1 MDWDLKAP
9 GAWDLAELEHEP
21 AAAAPAAGTAAGGHA
36 NAAAAAAATAYR
48 APGASECSVDLK
60 LGGLG
65 ECDLGAAAPARR
77 QPAAAAAAA
86 GKAPVAPAPGP
97 GPAGSSCSPGPGAP
111 AKRPR
116 PAGGGGGAGQQQ
128 QPCPS
133 CAVEGCTADLSKC
146 RDYHRRHKVCEA
158 HSKTPVVVVAGR
170 EMRFCQQC
178 SRFHLLAEFDDTKRS
193 CRKRLDGHNRRRR
206 KPQPDTMASASFM
219 ASQQGTRFSPFAAP
233 RLDANWPGIIKTE
246 ESPYYTNQQI
256 PLGTSNRQHFLG
268 ASSAYAK
275 EGRRFPFLQEGEISF
290 ATGVVLEAPASAR
303 QPPALK
309 TAAPPESSSGSTG
322 GKMFSDGLTRVLDS
336 DCALSLLSA
345 PANSSGIDVSRM
357 VRPTE
362 HVPMAQ
368 PVVSGLQFGSSSWFS
383 RPQASA
389 GGGGAATPGFPSCS
403 VVEGEHQQQLN
414 TVLSSNDNEMN
425 YGGMFHVGGGAG
437 GGGGGGGGGEGSS
450 DGTSSSLPFS
460 WQ

>member
-1 MDWDLKAP
+1 MDWDLKVPA
-9 GAWDLAELEHEP
+9 AWELAELEHE
-21 AAAAPAAGTAAGGHA
+21 AGTAPP
-36 NAAAAAAATAYR
+36 AAAAAASGSGHVNATGCR
-48 APGASECSVDLK
+48 PPGPECSVDLK

-65 ECDLGAAAPARR
+65 ECEFGGAATPASDRR
-77 QPAAAAAAA
+77 AA
-86 GKAPVAPAPGP
+86 GKAPAGAPVAQA
-97 GPAGSSCSPGPGAP
+97 AATATASASSPGLGA

-116 PAGGGGGAGQQQ
+116 AAGGGGGGAGQQ
-128 QPCPS
+128 CPS
-133 CAVEGCTADLSKC
+133 CAVDGCRADLSKC

-178 SRFHLLAEFDDTKRS
+178 SRFHLLAEFDEAKRS

-206 KPQPDTMASASFM
+206 KPQPDTMTSASFI
-219 ASQQGTRFSPFAAP
+219 ASQQGTRFSAFTTP
-233 RLDANWPGIIKTE
+233 RPEPNWAGIIKTE
-246 ESPYYTNQQI
+246 ESPYYTHQI
-256 PLGTSNRQHFLG
+256 PLGSSNRQHLF
-268 ASSAYAK
+268 SSSTSAYAK

-290 ATGVVLEAPASAR
+290 ATGVPLEGSASASVC
-303 QPPALK
+303 QPLLK
-309 TAAPPESSSGSTG
+309 TVAPPGSNSSGG
-322 GKMFSDGLTRVLDS
+322 GGGGSSKMFSDGLTRMLDS

-368 PVVSGLQFGSSSWFS
+368 PLQLSGLQFGGGASWFT
-383 RPQASA
+383 RPQASS
-389 GGGGAATPGFPSCS
+389 GGAAGFSSCPP
-403 VVEGEHQQQLN
+403 VVESEQQLN
-414 TVLSSNDNEMN
+414 TVLSSHDNEMN
-425 YGGMFHVGGGAG
+425 YNGMFHV
-437 GGGGGGGGGEGSS
+437 GGEGSS